1 MSTTPPTPTTYS
13 IVLYYKSTEECR
25 RLVRVLS
32 GECNNRGMKI
42 DFVNADKIVQVH
54 EKVYCELRDGSKI
67 LLPSCVKVFPSALVL
82 QNGNISR
89 VLSSTG
95 EIIGA
100 FTNTAAAPVI
110 REPEYEPY
118 AIGLST
124 NNMLNAVSADFSSDI
139 TQKVD
144 IRSHYSWISEE
155 HSQQQQQQ
163 QPQQNPRLNDPNY
176 QPVTESPAKD
186 GDAAM
191 AKLKQQRESELA
203 NLYSKQVR
211 TEY

>member
-1 MSTTPPTPTTYS
+1 MTTITPTYS

-42 DFVNADKIVQVH
+42 DFVNADKIVHVH
-54 EKVYCELRDGSKI
+54 EKAYCELRDGSKI

-82 QNGNISR
+82 QNGKISR
-89 VLSSTG
+89 MLSSAG
-95 EIIGA
+95 EIIGVFSSPA
-100 FTNTAAAPVI
+100 TAPVAS
-110 REPEYEPY
+110 EPEYEPY
-118 AIGLST
+118 AIGLS

-144 IRSHYSWISEE
+144 IHSHYSWISNEE
-155 HSQQQQQQ
+155 QQQHQQN
-163 QPQQNPRLNDPNY
+163 NPRLNDPNY

-191 AKLKQQRESELA
+191 ANLKQQRESELA